1 MKKIKIVFILLPI
14 FTLAQVG
21 ISTTSPTATL
31 EIATS
36 DTETMPPFEIESRST
51 TPTGTSDGQ
60 MAVIDNILF
69 IYNVVK
75 NKWLSLETIPL
86 TFSNYFQSGSS
97 AYSYGYLTTTS
108 NSINVGIKLPYD
120 GTIVAITFQ
129 QFYNSNAANKNIE
142 IRRNFTQVSAIDVI
156 HTFTL
161 TGITYNNN
169 NVNIDFNSGDYLSL
183 YCVNDG
189 VPGSLNAPVATLFI
203 KWRKDNP

>member
-21 ISTTSPTATL
+21 ISTTNPTATL

-60 MAVIDNILF
+60 MAVIDSMLF
-69 IYNVVK
+69 LYSVSK

-86 TFSNYFQSGSS
+86 TFTNYFQTGSS
-97 AYSYGYLTTTS
+97 TYSYGHLTTS

-120 GTIVAITFQ
+120 RTIVAITFQ
-129 QFYNSNAANKNIE
+129 QFYNSNASNKNFE
-142 IRRNFTQVSAIDVI
+142 IRRNFTQISTVDVI

-161 TGITYNNN
+161 AGITYNNN

-189 VPGSLNAPVATLFI
+189 VPGSLSSPVATLFI

>member
-1 MKKIKIVFILLPI
+1 MKKIKILFILLPI
-14 FTLAQVG
+14 FSLAQVG
-21 ISTTSPTATL
+21 IGTTSPTATL

-51 TPTGTSDGQ
+51 TPIGTSDGQ

-69 IYNVVK
+69 IYNVAK

-86 TFSNYFQSGSS
+86 TFLNYFQTGNSS
-97 AYSYGYLTTTS
+97 YSYGYIATT
-108 NSINVGIKLPYD
+108 NSVNVGIKLPYD

-129 QFYNSNAANKNIE
+129 QHYNSNAANKNIE

-183 YCVNDG
+183 YSVNDG
-189 VPGSLNAPVATLFI
+189 VPGSLSSPVATLFV
-203 KWRKDNP
+203 KWRKDNL

>member
-21 ISTTSPTATL
+21 ISTTNPTATL

-60 MAVIDNILF
+60 MAVIDSMLF
-69 IYNVVK
+69 LYSVAK

-86 TFSNYFQSGSS
+86 TFTNYFQTGNSS
-97 AYSYGYLTTTS
+97 YSYGYITTT

-129 QFYNSNAANKNIE
+129 QFYNSNASNKNIE
-142 IRRNFTQVSAIDVI
+142 IRRNFTQISTVDVI

-161 TGITYNNN
+161 SGITYNNN

-189 VPGSLNAPVATLFI
+189 VPGSLSSPVATLFI

>member
-1 MKKIKIVFILLPI
+1 MKKIKILFILLPI
-14 FTLAQVG
+14 FSLAQVG
-21 ISTTSPTATL
+21 IGTTSPTATL

-69 IYNVVK
+69 IYNVAK

-86 TFSNYFQSGSS
+86 TFINYFQTGNSS
-97 AYSYGYLTTTS
+97 YSYGYIATT
-108 NSINVGIKLPYD
+108 NSVNVGIKLPYD

-129 QFYNSNAANKNIE
+129 QHYNSNAANKNIE

-183 YCVNDG
+183 YSVNDG
-189 VPGSLNAPVATLFI
+189 VPGSLSLPVATLFV
-203 KWRKDNP
+203 KWRKDNL